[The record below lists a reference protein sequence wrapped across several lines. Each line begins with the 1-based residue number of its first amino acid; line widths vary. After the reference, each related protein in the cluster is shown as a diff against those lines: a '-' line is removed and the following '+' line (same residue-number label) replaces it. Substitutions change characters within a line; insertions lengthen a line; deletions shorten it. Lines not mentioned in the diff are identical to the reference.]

1 MRALRGLPHDQ
12 RGFTLAEL
20 LITIAIL
27 GLVMAAVLGVQMSS
41 STMFLR
47 GENQAEAQQGAR
59 AAMLM
64 EEDLRMVGYGCPDSG
79 CVQPA
84 PAIACWS
91 VPAASPPATPPA
103 ACTTTLGKITA
114 ASATAVTFWADT
126 QNAST
131 TLSQVGGVAVGA
143 TSIPVTSAAGIAV
156 NDYIYL
162 CNGANWDYQKVTVIT
177 GNTLTV
183 ATGTKYAYPQG
194 VLVGR
199 PRAIT
204 YSYAANTL
212 SRDAGDGNGLQAL
225 ATGVTGLS
233 FTYYV
238 QPDPCPCPP
247 GLALTAPVPA
257 ASLSTIGRILIST
270 STQSALTA
278 SGYSSFSINANVR
291 PRNL

>member
-64 EEDLRMVGYGCPDSG
+64 EEDLRMVGYGCPDNG
-79 CVQPA
+79 CVTPA
-84 PAIACWS
+84 PAVSCWS
-91 VPAASPPATPPA
+91 APGPPAPPA
-103 ACTTTLGKITA
+103 ACTTLGKITA
-114 ASATAVTFWADT
+114 ASGTAVTFWADT
-126 QNAST
+126 LNAST
-131 TLSQVGGVAVGA
+131 TLSAAVVANAKTV
-143 TSIPVTSAAGIAV
+143 PVTSATGIAV

-162 CNGANWDYQKVTVIT
+162 SNGASWDYQQVKAIVGTSL
-177 GNTLTV
+177 TL
-183 ATGTKYAYPQG
+183 AAGLQYAYPQG

-204 YSYAANTL
+204 YSYAASTL
-212 SRDAGDGNGLQAL
+212 SRDAGDTNGLLPL
-225 ATGVTGLS
+225 ATGITG
-233 FTYYV
+233 FTFTFY
-238 QPDPCPCPP
+238 DTSDALITA
-247 GLALTAPVPA
+247 GNLNANLAN
-257 ASLSTIGRILIST
+257 IRRILIST
-270 STQSALTA
+270 STQSTQTA
-278 SGYSSFSINANVR
+278 SGYSTFSINTNVR